1 MNTACG
7 PQTYTLGE
15 FQEKGRIFEE
25 SMAGNFSSFIKDF
38 GKKKPTLICTSKKCN
53 EF

>member
-25 SMAGNFSSFIKDF
+25 LMAGNFSSFIKDF
-38 GKKKPTLICTSKKCN
+38 GKKTTHINLHFQ
-53 EF
+53 EVQ